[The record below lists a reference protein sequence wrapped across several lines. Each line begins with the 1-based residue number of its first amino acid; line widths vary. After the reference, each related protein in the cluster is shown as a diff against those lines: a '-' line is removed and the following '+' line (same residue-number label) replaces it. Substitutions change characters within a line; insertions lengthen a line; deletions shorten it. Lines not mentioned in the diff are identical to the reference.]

1 MTFLLDTNVVSE
13 WIRPRP
19 NPNLVAWLEEV
30 DEDRLHVSVVT
41 FAELRHGIELM
52 ARSRRRE
59 ALMRWL
65 EDDLTDRFGDRILA
79 IDRVVA
85 ESWGV
90 VMARASASGRSMATM
105 DGFLAATAAIHDLTL
120 VTRDV
125 ADFRGAG
132 IATFNPWEATGS

>member
-65 EDDLTDRFGDRILA
+65 EEDLTDRFGDRILA

-105 DGFLAATAAIHDLTL
+105 DGFLAATAATHDLTL
-120 VTRDV
+120 VTRDA

-132 IATFNPWEATGS
+132 VAVFNPWEAGRS